1 MEGDGGGARGRD
13 LGRFRAAAEFAPE
26 AFHSSG
32 GIHEFLLSGV
42 ERVAVGADFH
52 LEGVLLQSCA
62 DGKGIPAR
70 AGSRNAPVRGMCVAF
85 HCGGWR
91 VVELEGLGVVG
102 VVGVVGVDYS
112 TKWRLGQKNSDFASI
127 QSQSRANPEPV
138 GP

>member
-1 MEGDGGGARGRD
+1 MEGGGGRRRGREGGD

-70 AGSRNAPVRGMCVAF
+70 AGSRNAPVRGMYVAF
-85 HCGGWR
+85 HCGG
-91 VVELEGLGVVG
+91 LEGWEWWEWWEWESGEL
-102 VVGVVGVDYS
+102 
-112 TKWRLGQKNSDFASI
+112 
-127 QSQSRANPEPV
+127 
-138 GP
+138 